1 MQINISSS
9 CCLLNIR
16 EPDSISR
23 ILSLPSIT
31 SLIMCGHTEDLH
43 FPKKQKKPIKNH
55 KYNSLKIS
63 ALLTR
68 SKLMKKQKNF
78 ILISMLALFLSAS
91 QISMAAELDKNMQ
104 TLAKNMSILKSS
116 SDKTS
121 LLNALAMMDKAV
133 DDSMEVLPWN
143 IDSDD
148 KVAVKNY
155 KNDLKKLKDEIN
167 VAKEKI
173 ESGNIE
179 SLRDSLEKMN
189 SIKLDSH
196 RKFR

>member
-1 MQINISSS
+1 M
-9 CCLLNIR
+9 
-16 EPDSISR
+16 
-23 ILSLPSIT
+23 
-31 SLIMCGHTEDLH
+31 
-43 FPKKQKKPIKNH
+43 KKQKK
-55 KYNSLKIS
+55 
-63 ALLTR
+63 
-68 SKLMKKQKNF
+68 F

-189 SIKLDSH
+189 NIKLDSH

>member
-1 MQINISSS
+1 M
-9 CCLLNIR
+9 
-16 EPDSISR
+16 
-23 ILSLPSIT
+23 
-31 SLIMCGHTEDLH
+31 
-43 FPKKQKKPIKNH
+43 
-55 KYNSLKIS
+55 
-63 ALLTR
+63 LT
-68 SKLMKKQKNF
+68 
-78 ILISMLALFLSAS
+78 LFLSAS

-148 KVAVKNY
+148 KVVVKNY

-189 SIKLDSH
+189 NIKLDSH

>member
-1 MQINISSS
+1 M
-9 CCLLNIR
+9 
-16 EPDSISR
+16 
-23 ILSLPSIT
+23 
-31 SLIMCGHTEDLH
+31 
-43 FPKKQKKPIKNH
+43 KKQKK
-55 KYNSLKIS
+55 
-63 ALLTR
+63 
-68 SKLMKKQKNF
+68 F

-133 DDSMEVLPWN
+133 DDSMEVLRN